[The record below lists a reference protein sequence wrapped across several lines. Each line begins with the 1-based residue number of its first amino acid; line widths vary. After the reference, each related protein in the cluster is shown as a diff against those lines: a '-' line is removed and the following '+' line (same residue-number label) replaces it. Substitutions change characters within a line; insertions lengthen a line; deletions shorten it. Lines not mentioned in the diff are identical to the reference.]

1 MSVHPHAGK
10 TAATANLINVV
21 ALECAYYQRRPD
33 LEDPRQGV
41 SFGSSGHRG
50 TALDGSFTEAH
61 VVAITQ
67 AICDYR
73 ASHKIT
79 GPLYLGKDT
88 HALSGVAQQT
98 ALEVLTGNNIETF
111 IQRDSGFT
119 PTPVISRSIIAHNR
133 RRKEGLSDG
142 IIITPS
148 HNPPQDG
155 GLKYN
160 PPNGGPADSTIT
172 KWIQDR
178 ANQLLRSGWSAIRRV
193 PLALALKAPSV
204 HQIDYVRP
212 YVTDLSEAIDLDAIR
227 AANIP
232 LASNPLGGAS
242 LAYWER
248 INDIYDL
255 DIAIVNSRISP
266 TFNFVPVDHDGKIRM

>member
-1 MSVHPHAGK
+1 M
-10 TAATANLINVV
+10 
-21 ALECAYYQRRPD
+21 
-33 LEDPRQGV
+33 
-41 SFGSSGHRG
+41 
-50 TALDGSFTEAH
+50 
-61 VVAITQ
+61 
-67 AICDYR
+67 
-73 ASHKIT
+73 
-79 GPLYLGKDT
+79 DT
-88 HALSGVAQQT
+88 HALSEPAKAS
-98 ALEVLTGNNIETF
+98 ALEVLAAHGVEVMV
-111 IQRDSGFT
+111 DEGEGYT

-133 RRKEGLSDG
+133 RRKEGLADG

-232 LASNPLGGAS
+232 LASNPLGGAP
-242 LAYWER
+242 LANWER

-255 DIAIVNSRISP
+255 DIAIATYAWVLRNAVALLSERVGDP
-266 TFNFVPVDHDGKIRM
+266 RACLLGHNAHGRDAVRDRLFE